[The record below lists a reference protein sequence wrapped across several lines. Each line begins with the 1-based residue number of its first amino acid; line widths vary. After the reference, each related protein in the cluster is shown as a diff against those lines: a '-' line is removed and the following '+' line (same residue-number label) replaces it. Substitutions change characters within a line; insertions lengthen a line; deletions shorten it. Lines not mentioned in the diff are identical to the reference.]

1 MAIQIGIVGTGFG
14 EKVYIPGF
22 QAIPNVKIIG
32 IWGRNAAKTQSLAER
47 QDIPLVFDTVEE
59 MAQHPDIHAIAVST
73 PPHMH
78 YEQSM
83 TVLKA
88 NKALFCEK
96 PVALN
101 TAQAKEMLDLAEANH
116 LVHGVDFEFRA
127 VPHWQYLKQLL
138 ERKIIGTIRFVEVAW
153 QVEGRAD
160 AKRAWNWYA
169 KKENGGGALGAI
181 GSHCFDYLEW
191 LFCPIAQLSAQL
203 STSIKE
209 RPDPTGNLKP
219 VDSDDTCNLLL
230 EFMDATPCVVSL
242 STVTWR
248 GQGHWVRIYGEYGTL
263 VLGSDNLL
271 DYIHGFKLWL
281 AKPGEDLVEQFIP
294 QELQFVH
301 SHPDGRIAPFIGMA
315 ERFIHSIKTG
325 VPMTPSLKEGLRSQ
339 VLIDATHQAHEQ
351 KNWVSV
357 HAL

>member
-22 QAIPNVKIIG
+22 QAIPNVKIVG
-32 IWGRNAAKTQSLAER
+32 IWGRNLAKAKMLAEK

-59 MAQHPDIHAIAVST
+59 MAQHPDIQAVAISS
-73 PPHMH
+73 PPHLH
-78 YEQSM
+78 HKQSM
-83 TVLKA
+83 AVLKA
-88 NKALFCEK
+88 KKALFCEK

-101 TAQAKEMLDLAEANH
+101 ATEAKEMLNLAEANQ
-116 LVHGVDFEFRA
+116 LIHGIDFEFRA
-127 VPHWQYLKQLL
+127 VPHWQYLKRLL
-138 ERKIIGTIRFVEVAW
+138 ERDIIGSIRFVEVAW

-169 KKENGGGALGAI
+169 EKEKGGGALGAI

-191 LFCPIAQLSAQL
+191 FFGPITQLSAQL
-203 STSIKE
+203 STAIKE
-209 RPDPTGNLKP
+209 RPDPMSPSGNLKS
-219 VDSDDTCNLLL
+219 VNSDDTCNLLL
-230 EFMDATPCVVSL
+230 EFEQGTPAVVSL
-242 STVTWR
+242 STATWR
-248 GQGHWVRIYGEYGTL
+248 GQGHWIRVYGEYGTL

-301 SHPDGRIAPFIGMA
+301 SYPDGRIAAFIGIA
-315 ERFIHSIKTG
+315 ERFIHSIETG
-325 VPMTPSLKEGLRSQ
+325 RPMTPSLKEGLRSQ
-339 VLIDATHQAHEQ
+339 ILIDAAHQAHEQ
-351 KNWVSV
+351 KSWVSV
-357 HAL
+357 